1 MLSNSIRISSL
12 RTASCAY
19 KAITS
24 RSFGIGDTFGKKE
37 KVEEDRFMRE
47 QEKKFFEQKKAEM
60 DEKMHATELAAFE
73 ASVAPAMAEAEN
85 ALSKTGDKIS
95 VAGLEAIAKWKLGL

>member
-1 MLSNSIRISSL
+1 
-12 RTASCAY
+12 
-19 KAITS
+19 
-24 RSFGIGDTFGKKE
+24 
-37 KVEEDRFMRE
+37 MRE